1 MPPLRLAR
9 HTAAILALV
18 VLAWQGGNA
27 AAGRFLHPFLIADVI
42 IAAWLLLGWRWP
54 DDRRS
59 AILLLSGFGA
69 MLGVFLSAVTGRMLS
84 GQFDSGT
91 LAAGLG
97 IIPCVVGIL
106 LAGRSLPG
114 APPPQA
120 R

>member
-1 MPPLRLAR
+1 MLRHAR
-9 HTAAILALV
+9 RTAAILALV

-27 AAGRFLHPFLIADVI
+27 AAGRFIHPFLIADLI

-54 DDRRS
+54 DDRQS

-84 GQFDSGT
+84 GQFDPGT
-91 LAAGLG
+91 IAAGLG
-97 IIPCVVGIL
+97 IIPCVAGLL

-114 APPPQA
+114 VPPPPP